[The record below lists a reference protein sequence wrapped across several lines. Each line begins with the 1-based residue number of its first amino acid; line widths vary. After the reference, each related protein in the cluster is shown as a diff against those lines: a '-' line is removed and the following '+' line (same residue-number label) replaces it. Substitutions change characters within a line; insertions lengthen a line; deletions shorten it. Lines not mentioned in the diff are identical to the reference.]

1 MSFCLKFFGYSH
13 KILKKVCMQSLRW
26 NHKILLNTVPFK
38 RLFLLIL
45 FLYIYSPQAFGI
57 TVSITDPGFSSE
69 KPLEKS
75 FFWPLQG
82 SVKTRLSRSLRR
94 GNWKD
99 FFSPAH
105 ADNLFDTL
113 FIKTDFSLNYPLSEI
128 FPSLKESSLFHKM
141 LLSFVLN
148 YSRPLY
154 DTPEI
159 IKWHCFKTHFC
170 FGETSVG
177 ISNSLPEK
185 NLLKSQYSVYLNIPF
200 TSRKSIDQKKFVGIS
215 ASMNMN
221 YPLVSKTDFKIS
233 GISSHFFDTAVYGSR
248 YANKQGSKWND
259 IFSVFNQVGLRFSY
273 SGKPFIPA
281 VLTYISHLVALD
293 YHTDWFHGLSLGFS
307 TVWAVGKRIQI
318 VAGFSWGG
326 AIYRDEFT
334 DQAKEADP
342 FNPDETFINGGF
354 SYSF

>member
-1 MSFCLKFFGYSH
+1 MKSLFFGPYRDL
-13 KILKKVCMQSLRW
+13 LK
-26 NHKILLNTVPFK
+26 P
-38 RLFLLIL
+38 
-45 FLYIYSPQAFGI
+45 AFQ
-57 TVSITDPGFSSE
+57 E
-69 KPLEKS
+69 ALEEAT
-75 FFWPLQG
+75 G
-82 SVKTRLSRSLRR
+82 E
-94 GNWKD
+94 D

-105 ADNLFDTL
+105 SDNLFDTL

-141 LLSFVLN
+141 LLSFVLS

-154 DTPEI
+154 DTPEV

-170 FGETSVG
+170 FRETSIG
-177 ISNSLPEK
+177 ISNSLPKK
-185 NLLKSQYSVYLNIPF
+185 NLLKSQYSLYLNIP
-200 TSRKSIDQKKFVGIS
+200 TSRKSIDQKKIVGIS

-221 YPLVSKTDFKIS
+221 YPLVSKTDFKVS

-248 YANKQGSKWND
+248 YVNEQGSKRND
-259 IFSVFNQVGLRFSY
+259 IFSVFNQVGLRFFH

-281 VLTYISHLVALD
+281 VLTYISHLVAMD
-293 YHTDWFHGLSLGFS
+293 YYTDWFHGLSLGFS
-307 TVWAVGKRIQI
+307 TVWSVGKRIQI
-318 VAGFSWGG
+318 VAGLSWGG
-326 AIYRDEFT
+326 AIFRHEFT